1 MKFRSSFGD
10 QLWNRHKSSLE
21 TMILTSALAW
31 VPAEA
36 PGNEIWEHKGGI
48 CAASSLS
55 AKCVPSGWTD
65 PPLLPLLPPS
75 KMVTAQGAQTWELK
89 RLWPGGPAPGPPPSP
104 PPLTVSIQEV
114 GSMFICQVEP
124 TWGHSVVHKSEAA
137 LTPLFLK
144 YILLIHMAPRETLRS
159 DPVSILLGS
168 ETKYKQIS
176 LRIKKNWW
184 SHGRS
189 EKVPKWNLHQTWQN
203 PVSWLSLAWIWL
215 SLPLWVPSESFV
227 LASLPASN
235 SALAAWT
242 PRSSLKSLLI
252 LVAQAYSD

>member
-21 TMILTSALAW
+21 TMILAPALAW

-36 PGNEIWEHKGGI
+36 PGSEIWEHKGGI
-48 CAASSLS
+48 CATSSLS

-75 KMVTAQGAQTWELK
+75 KMVTAQEAQTWELK
-89 RLWPGGPAPGPPPSP
+89 PLWPGGPAPGPPPSP

-137 LTPLFLK
+137 LTPLSFCSAFCWYTWPPGRLCAQ
-144 YILLIHMAPRETLRS
+144 ILS
-159 DPVSILLGS
+159 VFF
-168 ETKYKQIS
+168 
-176 LRIKKNWW
+176 
-184 SHGRS
+184 
-189 EKVPKWNLHQTWQN
+189 
-203 PVSWLSLAWIWL
+203 
-215 SLPLWVPSESFV
+215 WVQKPNTNKFH
-227 LASLPASN
+227 
-235 SALAAWT
+235 
-242 PRSSLKSLLI
+242 
-252 LVAQAYSD
+252 